1 MVLISEKVD
10 RIWKIIKNKRDI
22 TCGKGVNS
30 PRKPNYSESIL
41 TRVSRYMRQKLTKLQ
56 GEIEKF
62 TIILAVFNKTWSQ
75 KRENQKDTDDLN
87 SAINLI

>member
-1 MVLISEKVD
+1 
-10 RIWKIIKNKRDI
+10 
-22 TCGKGVNS
+22 
-30 PRKPNYSESIL
+30 
-41 TRVSRYMRQKLTKLQ
+41 MRQKLTKLQ
-56 GEIEKF
+56 VEIEKF